1 MTTSLW
7 SYTRSVAWRRHSAT
21 WHGWIDHLRSTLTP
35 QLVKTHLPAW
45 WTFTAVTRL
54 LTLVNSTR
62 QLVYKW
68 ITTECQND
76 LLIKLTL
83 SLTAMTQSL
92 AASDSMYMAVH
103 CWQLCLEQSATRH
116 HLGFNANC
124 FSEPNQT
131 SLFPIISFLYFLV
144 SISVH
149 CL

>member
-1 MTTSLW
+1 
-7 SYTRSVAWRRHSAT
+7 
-21 WHGWIDHLRSTLTP
+21 
-35 QLVKTHLPAW
+35 
-45 WTFTAVTRL
+45 
-54 LTLVNSTR
+54 
-62 QLVYKW
+62 
-68 ITTECQND
+68 
-76 LLIKLTL
+76 
-83 SLTAMTQSL
+83 MTQSL

-116 HLGFNANC
+116 HLSFNANC